1 MTGVLQR
8 KVAHAQ
14 SDRPSSEVT
23 ALRALRLSLARSGD
37 ALFDLPLGVLG
48 GRQARAV
55 PDHIAD
61 MLSDDDLLMVL
72 DCPGGMTGAAALSLP
87 VVSSLIQQQ
96 TMCQVSDRPAEP
108 RPYTDTDAAMCA
120 PLIEDLL
127 TRAHDLAE
135 VEPDRSCFNN
145 LRFGA
150 RGEDVRTLVLGLQAK
165 RYRIFWLTLDIALG
179 KHQGQMIL
187 VLPDAE
193 EEPPKVEEPKSLDPE
208 TIAASPMLDVQV
220 QMQAILVR
228 LPMTLEKLNGLSV
241 GDSLPI
247 QRSQLDQTTFVSIN
261 GDVVAR
267 GRLGQMDGNRA
278 VRLQGAQAVP
288 RVDPE
293 VVLNQDGFTPNAAAL
308 PPRSRAGEED
318 IPGAPPV
325 DVFNQDLDPDELAN
339 LSPSEAADH
348 ITELAGLTEEDLA
361 MTMNESF
368 DPESA
373 AAEPL
378 AIEPPPDA

>member
-72 DCPGGMTGAAALSLP
+72 DCPGGMTGAVALSLP

-150 RGEDVRTLVLGLQAK
+150 RGEDVRTVVLGLQAK
-165 RYRIFWLTLDIALG
+165 RYRIFWLTLDIALC
-179 KHQGQMIL
+179 KHQGQIIL

-193 EEPPKVEEPKSLDPE
+193 EEPPQVEEPKSLDRE
-208 TIAASPMLDVQV
+208 TIATSPMLDVHV

-228 LPMTLEKLNGLSV
+228 LPMTLEKLNGLIV

-247 QRSQLDQTTFVSIN
+247 QRSQLDQTTLVSIN

-278 VRLQGAQAVP
+278 VRLLGAQTVP
-288 RVDPE
+288 RVEPDM
-293 VVLNQDGFTPNAAAL
+293 VLNQDGFAPHAAAL
-308 PPRSRAGEED
+308 PPRPCPGEED
-318 IPGAPPV
+318 LPGAPTA
-325 DVFNQDLDPDELAN
+325 DAFEQDLDPDELAT

-368 DPESA
+368 DAESI

>member
-72 DCPGGMTGAAALSLP
+72 DCPGGMTGAVALSLP

-150 RGEDVRTLVLGLQAK
+150 RGEDVRTVVLGLQAK

-193 EEPPKVEEPKSLDPE
+193 EDPPQVEEPKSLDRE
-208 TIAASPMLDVQV
+208 TIATSPMLDVHV

-228 LPMTLEKLNGLSV
+228 LPMTLDKLNGLSV

-247 QRSQLDQTTFVSIN
+247 QRSQLDQTTLVSIN

-278 VRLQGAQAVP
+278 VRLLGAQTVP
-288 RVDPE
+288 RVEPD
-293 VVLNQDGFTPNAAAL
+293 VVLNQDGFAAHAAAL
-308 PPRSRAGEED
+308 PPRPRPGEED
-318 IPGAPPV
+318 LPGAPTA
-325 DVFNQDLDPDELAN
+325 DAFEQELDPDELAT

-368 DPESA
+368 DAESI

>member
-72 DCPGGMTGAAALSLP
+72 DCPGGMTGAVALSLP

-150 RGEDVRTLVLGLQAK
+150 RGEDVRTVVLGLQAK

-193 EEPPKVEEPKSLDPE
+193 EDPPQVEEPKSLDRE
-208 TIAASPMLDVQV
+208 TIATSPMLDVHV

-228 LPMTLEKLNGLSV
+228 LPMTLEKLNGLIV

-247 QRSQLDQTTFVSIN
+247 QRSQLDQTTLVSIN

-278 VRLQGAQAVP
+278 VRLLGAQTVP
-288 RVDPE
+288 RVEPDM
-293 VVLNQDGFTPNAAAL
+293 VLNQDGFAPHAAAL
-308 PPRSRAGEED
+308 PPRPCPGEED
-318 IPGAPPV
+318 LPGAPTA
-325 DVFNQDLDPDELAN
+325 DAFEQDLDPDELAT

-368 DPESA
+368 DAESI